1 MKILKVLV
9 HSTIDY
15 TKSGKLSALLGPN
28 YKFPDDA
35 IDVIYTSPSY
45 STYEGGIF
53 APPSEGSEILVAQQ
67 DDTATYYYISTIV
80 GEPKLL
86 GVLSIPKVT
95 DRVKN
100 LVNSIAGKQIYT
112 DKGSPRAMYFTDFK
126 GAGLKISNYFSNSNE
141 PINSKVQLRSVQGH
155 KLVLSDNPDLDCVLL
170 RNKDGDG
177 MTITANRNSVHS
189 SNSIDIK
196 SKNTIRQTT
205 DSGELRYTV
214 LDGRDITLE
223 NQSTGV
229 NADPTSPF
237 GNINLVASWKD
248 INIYTQGI
256 TNPISQDAGR
266 VLISTPEGVIQIK
279 SGVGGITLYTAGN
292 INLVSPAGDVNIQ
305 AGGDINLEALGSV
318 NIKSGIQ
325 SSLTSAGTAV
335 VAGGLGSNVGLTGRP
350 LNLNSPGA
358 VTPPNIENFTTPV
371 LGRYNN

>member
-15 TKSGKLSALLGPN
+15 TKSGKFSALLPPD
-28 YKFPDDA
+28 YKFPEDS
-35 IDVIYTSPSY
+35 IDVIYTSPAY
-45 STYEGGIF
+45 STYEGGVF

-67 DDTATYYYISTIV
+67 DNTSTYYYISTIV
-80 GEPKLL
+80 NEPKLL

-95 DRVKN
+95 TKVKD

-112 DKGSPRAMYFTDFK
+112 DKGSPRAIYFTDFK
-126 GAGLKISNYFSNSNE
+126 GAGLKISNYFSKAGD

-214 LDGRDITLE
+214 LDGRDITIE

-229 NADPTSPF
+229 NADPLGPY
-237 GNINLVASWKD
+237 GNVNLVASWKD

-256 TNPISQDAGR
+256 SNPVAGDAGR
-266 VLISTPEGVIQIK
+266 ILISTPEGVIQLR
-279 SGVGGITLYTAGN
+279 SGVNGITLYTAGN
-292 INLVSPAGDVNIQ
+292 INIAAPTGDVNIQ
-305 AGGDINLEALGSV
+305 AGGSINLDAGLSV
-318 NIKSGIQ
+318 NIKSGVQ
-325 SSLTSAGTAV
+325 SSLTSLGKAV
-335 VAGGLGSNVGLTGRP
+335 VAGGAGSDVGITGTP
-350 LNLNSPGA
+350 LNLNTAGA
-358 VTPPNIENFTTPV
+358 VTPPVIETVPV
-371 LGRYNN
+371 LGKYLN